1 MLPGWS
7 EVGVADGRHVHRK
20 ENQVAYSVGELID
33 MARALSEGDFE
44 RHFQA
49 AFQGELGQLASYL
62 EDVRRT
68 LSSISEAASHSFY
81 VIPQAADGVAEIYQH
96 AEKGVNSI
104 LDVVD
109 GMSEEQETAAALLA
123 QDEIDIEKLR
133 EIVNKTR
140 RNLMSLIGYLSFQD
154 VLRQRVEKV
163 QALIENL
170 EKRSLELLV
179 KFGIK
184 TNEQD
189 IKDGK
194 SDCIVRD
201 QVKELSGEIGL
212 DQALVDQ
219 LLADLK

>member
-1 MLPGWS
+1 M
-7 EVGVADGRHVHRK
+7 RKK
-20 ENQVAYSVGELID
+20 ENEVAYSVGELVD

-44 RHFQA
+44 RQFQA

-62 EDVRRT
+62 EDVRQT
-68 LSSISEAASHSFY
+68 LRSISEAATHSFY
-81 VIPQAADGVAEIYQH
+81 VFPQASDGVAEIYQH

-109 GMSEEQETAAALLA
+109 GMSAEQELAASLLA
-123 QDEIDIEKLR
+123 AHDELEALEVRKLR
-133 EIVNKTR
+133 EITDKTR
-140 RNLMSLIGYLSFQD
+140 RSLMSLIGYLSFQD

-179 KFGIK
+179 KFGVK

-189 IKDGK
+189 LKEGK
-194 SDCIVRD
+194 GEHVLRD

>member
-1 MLPGWS
+1 MT
-7 EVGVADGRHVHRK
+7 RK
-20 ENQVAYSVGELID
+20 ENEVAYSVGELVD

-44 RHFQA
+44 RQFQA

-62 EDVRRT
+62 EDVRQT
-68 LSSISEAASHSFY
+68 LRSISEAASSSFY
-81 VIPQAADGVAEIYQH
+81 VFPQAVDGVAEIYQH

-109 GMSEEQETAAALLA
+109 GMSADQEEAAALLA
-123 QDEIDIEKLR
+123 AYDEHKTVDVGKLR
-133 EIVNKTR
+133 EISDKTR
-140 RNLMSLIGYLSFQD
+140 RSLMSLIGYLSFQD

-179 KFGIK
+179 KFGVK

-189 IKDGK
+189 IKEGK
-194 SDCIVRD
+194 SEHILRD

>member
-1 MLPGWS
+1 MN
-7 EVGVADGRHVHRK
+7 RK
-20 ENQVAYSVGELID
+20 ENEVAYSVGELVD

-44 RHFQA
+44 RQFQA

-62 EDVRRT
+62 EAVRQT
-68 LSSISEAASHSFY
+68 LRSISEAASSSFY
-81 VIPQAADGVAEIYQH
+81 VIPQAANGVAEIYQH
-96 AEKGVNSI
+96 AENGVNSI

-109 GMSEEQETAAALLA
+109 GMSADQEEAAALLA
-123 QDEIDIEKLR
+123 AHNELKTVDVRKLQEITD
-133 EIVNKTR
+133 KTR
-140 RNLMSLIGYLSFQD
+140 RSLMSLIGYLSFQD

-163 QALIENL
+163 QGLIENL

-179 KFGIK
+179 KFGVK

-189 IKDGK
+189 IKEGK
-194 SDCIVRD
+194 GEGVLRD

>member
-1 MLPGWS
+1 MNK
-7 EVGVADGRHVHRK
+7 K
-20 ENQVAYSVGELID
+20 ENEVAYSVSELVD

-44 RHFQA
+44 RQFQA

-62 EDVRRT
+62 EDVRQT
-68 LSSISEAASHSFY
+68 LRSISDAASNSFY
-81 VIPQAADGVAEIYQH
+81 VIPEAANGVAEIYQH
-96 AEKGVNSI
+96 AENGVNSI

-109 GMSEEQETAAALLA
+109 GMSADQEKAAALLA
-123 QDEIDIEKLR
+123 AQDEIKAVEVRKLR
-133 EIVNKTR
+133 EITDKTR
-140 RNLMSLIGYLSFQD
+140 YSLMSLIGYLSFQD

-163 QALIENL
+163 QGLIENL
-170 EKRSLELLV
+170 ERRSLELLV
-179 KFGIK
+179 KFGVK

-189 IKDGK
+189 IKEGK
-194 SDCIVRD
+194 GEHILRD

>member
-1 MLPGWS
+1 M
-7 EVGVADGRHVHRK
+7 
-20 ENQVAYSVGELID
+20 AYSVGELVD

-44 RHFQA
+44 RQFQV

-62 EDVRRT
+62 EDVRQT
-68 LSSISEAASHSFY
+68 LRSISEAASSSFY
-81 VIPQAADGVAEIYQH
+81 VFPQAVDGVAEIYQH

-109 GMSEEQETAAALLA
+109 GMSADQEQAAALLA
-123 QDEIDIEKLR
+123 AHDGLKNLDISKLKEITD
-133 EIVNKTR
+133 KTR
-140 RNLMSLIGYLSFQD
+140 RSLMSLIGYLSFQD

-179 KFGIK
+179 KFGVK

-189 IKDGK
+189 LKEGK
-194 SDCIVRD
+194 GEHMLRD